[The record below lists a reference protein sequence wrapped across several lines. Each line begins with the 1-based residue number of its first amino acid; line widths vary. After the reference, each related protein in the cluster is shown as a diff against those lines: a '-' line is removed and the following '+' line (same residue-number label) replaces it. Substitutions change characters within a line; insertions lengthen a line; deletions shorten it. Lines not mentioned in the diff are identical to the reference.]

1 MRYIIRTRTEPAA
14 LAAFL
19 NSIKDDPA
27 IAVVDSIG
35 PTGQV
40 HTVVVDVTADKAPL
54 LERALGES
62 TQLMIERDR
71 PLSLDQ

>member
-19 NSIKDDPA
+19 DTIHDDPD

-35 PTGQV
+35 PAGQV
-40 HTVVVDVTADKAPL
+40 HTVVVEVADGMAPQ
-54 LERALGES
+54 LERFLS
-62 TQLMIERDR
+62 NSDQLIIERDR
-71 PLSLDQ
+71 PLSPDQ